1 MLQGERRVL
10 VTAAAQ
16 GIGRAVAE
24 TFVTKRSKVVAT
36 DINEAGL
43 AGSVWRVRGRAGS
56 MCATM
61 QP

>member
-1 MLQGERRVL
+1 MMQGERRVL

-16 GIGRAVAE
+16 GIGRAIAE
-24 TFVTKRSKVVAT
+24 AFVTKRSRVVAT

-43 AGSVWRVRGRAGS
+43 AGLAARGRAGS

-61 QP
+61 RP